1 MGKKI
6 VFLDRDGV
14 INKLVERDGR
24 MVSPQRIEDFE
35 LFPNVAS
42 AIKKLQEMG
51 FEIVVVTNQP
61 DISRGLMNLSELE
74 KMNGLVHSLGIK
86 HIRVCPHSNEDHCT
100 CRKPKPGLLED
111 FIRIQTESI
120 DEIWLIGDNASDIE
134 AGTQVHASTILI
146 TGSGVESQLLA
157 HPSYKCIDLAYAVE
171 IISSEKQKHNQ
182 AVINGK

>member
-24 MVSPQRIEDFE
+24 MVSPRRIEDFE
-35 LFPNVAS
+35 VFPKAPS
-42 AIKKLQEMG
+42 AITKLREMG

-61 DISRGLMNLSELE
+61 DISRGLMALAELE
-74 KMNGLVHSLGIK
+74 KMNDSIHSLGVE

-111 FIRIQTESI
+111 FIRSQTESI
-120 DEIWLIGDNASDIE
+120 DEIWLIGDSASDIE
-134 AGTQVHASTILI
+134 AGTQVHATTILI

-157 HPSYKCIDLAYAVE
+157 NPSYKCLDLAYAVG
-171 IISSEKQKHNQ
+171 IISSEK
-182 AVINGK
+182 